1 MSKLKVS
8 LYATG
13 LLAAMS
19 LGFLVS
25 SIHGRYS
32 TEAWVG
38 KNLDGGFQIAE
49 GYGSNLCLVHN
60 KNVVLP
66 EMHKQQFETV
76 WKLHDRGVY
85 FEVRMRN
92 TSSEVI
98 SIYIIDKKTQKIV
111 LIPQ

>member
-1 MSKLKVS
+1 MYKRSIKCINNVETQSIFVCDWTVGGDVS
-8 LYATG
+8 WFF
-13 LLAAMS
+13 S
-19 LGFLVS
+19 V
-25 SIHGRYS
+25 IHSWALFHRS
-32 TEAWVG
+32 
-38 KNLDGGFQIAE
+38 
-49 GYGSNLCLVHN
+49 
-60 KNVVLP
+60 LP